1 MSEPKVKVKRVLFF
15 DSGVGGLS
23 ILREVEKLNPEIESY
38 YLFDNECFPYG
49 NKSDVFIIKR
59 VRELLSEALSKFELS
74 AVVIACNTAS
84 TIVLNVLREFMKIP
98 VVGVVPAIKPAAQIS
113 KNKIIGLLATP
124 GTISREY
131 TKNLIRDFA
140 SDCEVIKIG
149 DANLAVIAENRLST
163 GHVHSESIAKIIRP
177 FTQIPPDERPD
188 TVVLGCTHYPL
199 LRSTIGEIM
208 GEAVRLVNPAYE
220 TALELKR
227 LLTKEDLLSQ
237 ETKQEEFP
245 YRFYVSDLAEKF
257 KQFANSILPYDVEMT
272 QKIDIEKYESS
283 ILG

>member
-188 TVVLGCTHYPL
+188 TVVLGCTHYPFVKDVL
-199 LRSTIGEIM
+199 QTLMPGVNLIDS
-208 GEAVRLVNPAYE
+208 GEAIGRRVKDVIADLPFLEVDKKNNKAMYTGILTSYEERLNMVRSFGFN
-220 TALELKR
+220 
-227 LLTKEDLLSQ
+227 DL
-237 ETKQEEFP
+237 
-245 YRFYVSDLAEKF
+245 EKF
-257 KQFANSILPYDVEMT
+257 
-272 QKIDIEKYESS
+272 
-283 ILG
+283 

>member
-1 MSEPKVKVKRVLFF
+1 M
-15 DSGVGGLS
+15 
-23 ILREVEKLNPEIESY
+23 
-38 YLFDNECFPYG
+38 
-49 NKSDVFIIKR
+49 
-59 VRELLSEALSKFELS
+59 SEALSKFELS

-188 TVVLGCTHYPL
+188 TVVLGCTHYPF
-199 LRSTIGEIM
+199 
-208 GEAVRLVNPAYE
+208 V
-220 TALELKR
+220 K
-227 LLTKEDLLSQ
+227 
-237 ETKQEEFP
+237 
-245 YRFYVSDLAEKF
+245 
-257 KQFANSILPYDVEMT
+257 DVLQTLMPGL
-272 QKIDIEKYESS
+272 I
-283 ILG
+283 